1 MGTRNLTCVVEGGK
15 FRIAQY
21 GQWDG
26 YPEGQGATILNF
38 LKNRFDESL
47 FRRKLALLRV
57 VSDAEIDALPKDT
70 DNATFSRLY
79 PMLNRDIGG
88 EILEK
93 IQNAPPPVAVQLST
107 SFAADSLC
115 CEWCYVVDLDQRTF
129 EAYAG
134 GKLKTL
140 HPDERFAFLDE
151 NSGDYGPVRFL
162 VGWSL
167 AALPD
172 EKDFIKSVTLR
183 DIELN
188 HPEDL
193 EEYLKESN

>member
-1 MGTRNLTCVVEGGK
+1 MGTRNLTCVVEGGE

-26 YPEGQGATILNF
+26 YPSGQGATILDF
-38 LKNRFDESL
+38 LKNRFDEAL

-57 VSDAEIDALPKDT
+57 VSDAEIDSLPKDT

-93 IQNAPPPVAVQLST
+93 VQNAAPPVAVQLST
-107 SFAADSLC
+107 SFAADSLW

-134 GKLKTL
+134 SELKAL
-140 HPDERFAFLDE
+140 HSDERFAFL
-151 NSGDYGPVRFL
+151 S
-162 VGWSL
+162 
-167 AALPD
+167 
-172 EKDFIKSVTLR
+172 SV
-183 DIELN
+183 
-188 HPEDL
+188 
-193 EEYLKESN
+193 